1 MRRLKRGV
9 WRMDEKTPDSGM
21 KRPGG
26 KPSAGE
32 LPGGKLSGAAP
43 SGGEPPGGKPPGGA
57 SPPSLREAQSNL
69 LHQFVR
75 EYGRPLLTMATR
87 MVGRTHAEDVAQE
100 AFVRLAERI
109 EHRPLPEVVALLR
122 SPTDLRK
129 LMYRITACRAF
140 EHLRRRENLTGA
152 SNDDRAEIEAV
163 DVSVSQR
170 LHTTLDVERVERA
183 YASLSPM
190 QRIAHVLHDHYGFTD
205 TDFQLTLGISKT
217 NSRTLVS
224 RANRALRRA
233 LEKKS

>member
-1 MRRLKRGV
+1 
-9 WRMDEKTPDSGM
+9 MDEKTPDSGM

-32 LPGGKLSGAAP
+32 PPSGKLSGAAP
-43 SGGEPPGGKPPGGA
+43 SGGELSGGKPPGGA
-57 SPPSLREAQSNL
+57 PPPPSPSLREEQASL
-69 LHQFVR
+69 LQQFVR
-75 EYGRPLLTMATR
+75 EYRRQLLTMATR
-87 MVGRTHAEDVAQE
+87 MVGRTYAEDVAQE

-109 EHRPLPEVVALLR
+109 ERRPLPEVMALLR

-129 LMYRITACRAF
+129 LMCRITACRAF
-140 EHLRRRENLTGA
+140 EHLSRRERLTSA
-152 SNDDRAEIEAV
+152 SNDDRAEIEVV
-163 DVSVSQR
+163 DVSMTQR
-170 LHTTLDVERVERA
+170 LHTTLDVERVKRA

-190 QRIAHVLHDHYGFTD
+190 QRIAHVLHYYYGFTD

>member
-1 MRRLKRGV
+1 
-9 WRMDEKTPDSGM
+9 MDEKTPDSGM

-32 LPGGKLSGAAP
+32 PPSGKLSGAAP
-43 SGGEPPGGKPPGGA
+43 SGNEPPGGKPPGG
-57 SPPSLREAQSNL
+57 SPPTSIREEQAGL
-69 LHQFVR
+69 LQQFVR
-75 EYGRPLLTMATR
+75 GYWRQLLTMATR

-109 EHRPLPEVVALLR
+109 ERRPLPEVMALLR

-129 LMYRITACRAF
+129 LMCRITACRAF

-152 SNDDRAEIEAV
+152 SNDDRAEIEVV
-163 DVSVSQR
+163 DVSMSQR
-170 LHTTLDVERVERA
+170 LQTTLDVERVERA
-183 YASLSPM
+183 YTSLPPM
-190 QRIAHVLHDHYGFTD
+190 QRIAHVLHYYHGFTD
-205 TDFQLTLGISKT
+205 TDFQLTLGISKS